1 MNNQYSNNTVTINPK
16 TYLKTLSLIHIALM
30 SGILIFGLVALYVT
44 PKNNLYFSF
53 SNDMLFLGIFIF
65 ILMIVFMFGLVFKSI
80 LKQNAK
86 KQSNDLNQALIKY
99 QTTLIIRIALIEG
112 PSLFGVVVFL
122 LSGNLIFLSGSALLL
137 TYMYFQK
144 PSREKIIKELNFGN
158 DLILEFE
165 KFEEGIN
172 Y

>member
-1 MNNQYSNNTVTINPK
+1 
-16 TYLKTLSLIHIALM
+16 
-30 SGILIFGLVALYVT
+30 
-44 PKNNLYFSF
+44 
-53 SNDMLFLGIFIF
+53 
-65 ILMIVFMFGLVFKSI
+65 MFGLVFKSI

-86 KQSNDLNQALIKY
+86 KQSNDLNQALIQY
-99 QTTLIIRIALIEG
+99 QTSFIIRIALIEG

-122 LSGNLIFLSGSALLL
+122 LSGNLIFLSASALLL
-137 TYMYFQK
+137 TYIYFQK